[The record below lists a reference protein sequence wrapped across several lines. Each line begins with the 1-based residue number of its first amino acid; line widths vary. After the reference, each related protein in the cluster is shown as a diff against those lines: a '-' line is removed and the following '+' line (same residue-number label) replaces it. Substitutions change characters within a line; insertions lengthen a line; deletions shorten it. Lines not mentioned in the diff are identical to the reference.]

1 MKKFTN
7 TWTIAAQTWKENGG
21 ESELE
26 SLTEDNL
33 KDTLKKWRDDYEL
46 QQKAESIVSKYCRKT
61 GYTKDSLDPIKLV
74 LYILKKGEL

>member
-1 MKKFTN
+1 MSKFNN

-33 KDTLKKWRDDYEL
+33 KDTLKRWKENYEL

-61 GYTKDSLDPIKLV
+61 GYTKDNLDPVKLV
-74 LYILKKGEL
+74 LYILKKG